1 MNSGNF
7 KHTCSASQDGV
18 DFVPQDMLEEADQ
31 DVCLCKVCFKFLG
44 RTMPMVSITE
54 LARSKEKD
62 LTLRDDLLEGV
73 KQHAEGEASHHELEA
88 AQQEHI
94 SRVVVRK
101 YKLLSRNEV
110 LNKFKRTPRSLN
122 LPEIRLHESP
132 RGEAR
137 VYYAVQLDKDKQPTL
152 REERV
157 SSVGTKRQLIKDG
170 VNLFQAQQGLI
181 MQHVVGARVS
191 KDD

>member
-1 MNSGNF
+1 
-7 KHTCSASQDGV
+7 
-18 DFVPQDMLEEADQ
+18 
-31 DVCLCKVCFKFLG
+31 
-44 RTMPMVSITE
+44 MVSITE

-101 YKLLSRNEV
+101 YKLCSRAQV
-110 LNKFKRTPRSLN
+110 IKTFGKTPRSLN

-132 RGEAR
+132 VGEAR

-157 SSVGTKRQLIKDG
+157 SNVGTKRQLIKDG

>member
-1 MNSGNF
+1 
-7 KHTCSASQDGV
+7 
-18 DFVPQDMLEEADQ
+18 MLEEADQ

-101 YKLLSRNEV
+101 YKLFSRAQV
-110 LNKFKRTPRSLN
+110 IKTFGKTPRSLN

-137 VYYAVQLDKDKQPTL
+137 VY
-152 REERV
+152 
-157 SSVGTKRQLIKDG
+157 
-170 VNLFQAQQGLI
+170 
-181 MQHVVGARVS
+181 
-191 KDD
+191 

>member
-31 DVCLCKVCFKFLG
+31 DVCLCKGCFKFLG

-73 KQHAEGEASHHELEA
+73 KQHAEGSRLGSLE
-88 AQQEHI
+88 
-94 SRVVVRK
+94 S
-101 YKLLSRNEV
+101 V
-110 LNKFKRTPRSLN
+110 L
-122 LPEIRLHESP
+122 EI
-132 RGEAR
+132 
-137 VYYAVQLDKDKQPTL
+137 
-152 REERV
+152 
-157 SSVGTKRQLIKDG
+157 I
-170 VNLFQAQQGLI
+170 
-181 MQHVVGARVS
+181 
-191 KDD
+191 

>member
-18 DFVPQDMLEEADQ
+18 DFVPRDVLPEDDQ
-31 DVCLCKVCFKFLG
+31 DVCICKGCFKFLG

-101 YKLLSRNEV
+101 YKLFSRAQV
-110 LNKFKRTPRSLN
+110 IKTFGKTPRSLN

-157 SSVGTKRQLIKDG
+157 SSVGTKKQLIKDG

>member
-62 LTLRDDLLEGV
+62 LTLRDDLLEL
-73 KQHAEGEASHHELEA
+73 SLI
-88 AQQEHI
+88 HI
-94 SRVVVRK
+94 S
-101 YKLLSRNEV
+101 EH
-110 LNKFKRTPRSLN
+110 TSLQSN
-122 LPEIRLHESP
+122 
-132 RGEAR
+132 A
-137 VYYAVQLDKDKQPTL
+137 
-152 REERV
+152 
-157 SSVGTKRQLIKDG
+157 
-170 VNLFQAQQGLI
+170 
-181 MQHVVGARVS
+181 
-191 KDD
+191 

>member
-18 DFVPQDMLEEADQ
+18 DFVPRDVLPEDDQ
-31 DVCLCKVCFKFLG
+31 DVCICKGCFKFLG

-62 LTLRDDLLEGV
+62 PTLAEDLLEGV
-73 KQHAEGEASHHELEA
+73 KQHADPEASHPELEA
-88 AQQEHI
+88 AQQEQI
-94 SRVVVRK
+94 VRVVVRK
-101 YKLLSRNEV
+101 YKLLSRNQV
-110 LNKFKRTPRSLN
+110 IKKFKKTPRSLY
-122 LPEIRLHESP
+122 LPEIKLHDSSVGQD
-132 RGEAR
+132 RN
-137 VYYAVQLDKDKQPTL
+137 YYAVQLDKDKLPTL

-157 SSVGTKRQLIKDG
+157 SSVGTKKQLIKDG